1 MNSCSR
7 LIISEP
13 VNTLTNRG
21 GLIGKIAGQSANA
34 GSGPEDFRFD
44 KEKLINL
51 LNELCHDRWI
61 LNEINGKNKNVELQL
76 VKENLKVK
84 VSLNDFFYLLNG
96 VEMVMKERF
105 GYNHNKKD

>member
-1 MNSCSR
+1 MFQLYNKKNISILWVNKKNKISVNICNIDMKLKNCQFR
-7 LIISEP
+7 LFYYYL
-13 VNTLTNRG
+13 N
-21 GLIGKIAGQSANA
+21 GKS
-34 GSGPEDFRFD
+34 
-44 KEKLINL
+44 K
-51 LNELCHDRWI
+51 
-61 LNEINGKNKNVELQL
+61 EINGKIKNVELQL

>member
-1 MNSCSR
+1 MFQLYNKKNISILWVNKKNKISVNFCNIDMKLKNCQFR
-7 LIISEP
+7 L
-13 VNTLTNRG
+13 
-21 GLIGKIAGQSANA
+21 
-34 GSGPEDFRFD
+34 FYYY
-44 KEKLINL
+44 
-51 LNELCHDRWI
+51 LN
-61 LNEINGKNKNVELQL
+61 NKSKEINGKIKNVELQL

>member
-1 MNSCSR
+1 MFQLYNKKNISILWGNKKNKISVNFCNIDMKLKNCQFR
-7 LIISEP
+7 L
-13 VNTLTNRG
+13 
-21 GLIGKIAGQSANA
+21 
-34 GSGPEDFRFD
+34 FYYY
-44 KEKLINL
+44 
-51 LNELCHDRWI
+51 LNCKSK
-61 LNEINGKNKNVELQL
+61 EINGKIKNVELQL

>member
-1 MNSCSR
+1 MFQLYNKKNISILWVNKKNKISVNFCNIDMKLKNCQFR
-7 LIISEP
+7 L
-13 VNTLTNRG
+13 
-21 GLIGKIAGQSANA
+21 
-34 GSGPEDFRFD
+34 FYYY
-44 KEKLINL
+44 
-51 LNELCHDRWI
+51 LNKKSK
-61 LNEINGKNKNVELQL
+61 EINGKIKNVELQL

>member
-1 MNSCSR
+1 MFQLYNKKNISILWVNKKNKISVNFCNIDMKLKNCQFRLFYYYLNSKS
-7 LIISEP
+7 
-13 VNTLTNRG
+13 
-21 GLIGKIAGQSANA
+21 K
-34 GSGPEDFRFD
+34 
-44 KEKLINL
+44 
-51 LNELCHDRWI
+51 
-61 LNEINGKNKNVELQL
+61 EINGKIKNVELQL

>member
-1 MNSCSR
+1 MFQLYNKKNISILWVNKKNKISVNFCNIDMKLKNCQFR
-7 LIISEP
+7 LFYYY
-13 VNTLTNRG
+13 L
-21 GLIGKIAGQSANA
+21 NA
-34 GSGPEDFRFD
+34 KS
-44 KEKLINL
+44 K
-51 LNELCHDRWI
+51 
-61 LNEINGKNKNVELQL
+61 EINGKIKNVELQL